1 MSTGNLALDMIV
13 SSILDD
19 KLSETMDSIA
29 LLKKRYPSLSD
40 KEILEIFSML
50 IESTKTSVD
59 NAELVVTAP
68 PSFGLKVKSTKN
80 TIRDLII
87 NAESSILITGYSLS
101 DYFSDLTDEIIQ
113 KSQSG
118 VLVRFFVNNIESQ
131 PSFNKVLRYKGK
143 FLKIYDFPKSEDDSM
158 SALHAKIICVDSK
171 QTLITSANLSYHG
184 QEGNIE
190 VGSLITSASIGKQ
203 IGEVFE
209 KLIINKTFKQI
220 K

>member
-1 MSTGNLALDMIV
+1 MSTGNLALDIIV
-13 SSILDD
+13 SSVLDD
-19 KLSETMDSIA
+19 KLSDTMGSIA

-40 KEILEIFSML
+40 KEIFEIFSML
-50 IESTKTSVD
+50 IESSKTSDD

-87 NAESSILITGYSLS
+87 NAEDSILITGYSLS

-131 PSFNKVLRYKGK
+131 PSFEKVLRYKGK
-143 FLKIYDFPKSEDDSM
+143 FLKIYDFPKNEDDSM

-220 K
+220 R

>member
-1 MSTGNLALDMIV
+1 MSTGNLALDIIV
-13 SSILDD
+13 SSVLDD
-19 KLSETMDSIA
+19 KLSDTMGSIS

-40 KEILEIFSML
+40 KEIFEIFSML
-50 IESTKTSVD
+50 IESSKTSDD
-59 NAELVVTAP
+59 NSELVVTAP

-87 NAESSILITGYSLS
+87 NAEDSILITGYSLS

-131 PSFNKVLRYKGK
+131 PSFEKVLRYKGK
-143 FLKIYDFPKSEDDSM
+143 FLKIYDFPKNEDDSM

-220 K
+220 R